1 MNAHTTRKVTA
12 AERNFNRTI
21 DGWKALGLE
30 VAIEDRANEVLGQ
43 TTTARVK
50 AHAYGTTVYISATL
64 RKPNHSRSNR
74 FYRPRTSLSFFNQV
88 WHGRAGRK
96 VGTRTASWYL
106 HRLLK
111 DAAERDHD
119 QFVKLA

>member
-1 MNAHTTRKVTA
+1 MKTQNTKTTA

-30 VAIEDRANEVLGQ
+30 VTMEDRADEVLGQ

-64 RKPNHSRSNR
+64 RKPNLSRSNR
-74 FYRPRTSLSFFNQV
+74 FYCPRTSLRFFNQV

-96 VGTRTASWYL
+96 VSTQTASWYL
-106 HRLLK
+106 HKLLK
-111 DAAERDHD
+111 DAATCGNNEW
-119 QFVKLA
+119 VKLA